1 MLVIK
6 NSCRCWI
13 AELYLIQTIHFS
25 IGDFKFFFLNI
36 CINWALSDL
45 GHNEQ
50 KIIIINIHPSIS
62 LVKISISV
70 HPCDLPV

>member
-1 MLVIK
+1 MSVLDCRAVS
-6 NSCRCWI
+6 NSN
-13 AELYLIQTIHFS
+13 YT
-25 IGDFKFFFLNI
+25 FFYRRFQKIFLNI